1 LITTLKAIHN
11 ANVIHGDIALQNLC
25 LQSDGKAT
33 IIDFSH
39 ARSSTSRK
47 LRQAEMATLN
57 RIIGLEHNKPAQKRI
72 KRESDEGNV
81 RCSSRIKAM
90 ESTAQDVKQRR
101 ALQLRQK

>member
-1 LITTLKAIHN
+1 
-11 ANVIHGDIALQNLC
+11 
-25 LQSDGKAT
+25 
-33 IIDFSH
+33 
-39 ARSSTSRK
+39 
-47 LRQAEMATLN
+47 MATLN
-57 RIIGLEHNKPAQKRI
+57 RIIGLEHSEKRI